1 MKAYEEYTVGHFT
14 VVMRRGSGGYVGHYT
29 DHSSGSTYSFHAEG
43 MTRKQVLKRFWNRIN

>member
-1 MKAYEEYTVGHFT
+1 MKAYDEYTIGHFT

-43 MTRKQVLKRFWNRIN
+43 MTRKQVLKRFWNRIK